1 MSSPSKFAGSPTR
14 RKEMDFMKLLAA
26 GYEVETCGD
35 STTEFY
41 VSFMGPKDTVYEGGK
56 WKVHV
61 ELTEGYP
68 YKSPSIG
75 FANKIFHPNVD
86 EASGSI
92 CLDTLNQTWTPLY
105 DLINVFEVFLPQLLT
120 YPNPTDPLNGEAA
133 SLMLRDPQ
141 RYQTRV
147 REHVQK
153 YAKDYWTAK
162 GQALSPGGSG
172 VEEDVA
178 EPVEEDDP
186 MSEASSVEDLEL

>member
-1 MSSPSKFAGSPTR
+1 MSSPSRFAGSPTR
-14 RKEMDFMKLLAA
+14 RKEMDFMKLIAA
-26 GYEVETCGD
+26 GYDVETCGD

-41 VSFMGPKDTVYEGGK
+41 VMFDGPKDTLYEGGR

-105 DLINVFEVFLPQLLT
+105 DLVNVFEVFIPQLLT

-133 SLMLRDPQ
+133 SLMLRDST
-141 RYQTRV
+141 RYQQRV
-147 REHVQK
+147 KDHVQK
-153 YAKDYWTAK
+153 FARDYWTS
-162 GQALSPGGSG
+162 QANGGSNHD
-172 VEEDVA
+172 VSMEQVA
-178 EPVEEDDP
+178 EDDDEV
-186 MSEASSVEDLEL
+186 MSDASSAEDLEL